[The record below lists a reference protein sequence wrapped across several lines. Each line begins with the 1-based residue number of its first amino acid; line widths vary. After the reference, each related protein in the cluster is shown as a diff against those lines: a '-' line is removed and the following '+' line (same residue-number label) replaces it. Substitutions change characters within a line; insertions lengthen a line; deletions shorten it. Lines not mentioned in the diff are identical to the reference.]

1 MEPLTKSTYRKFCLG
16 LCLAATLVVGVA
28 YPTHAHHSLSA
39 QFDYDRPFRFENAV
53 LTKAMFI
60 NPHVHLYFDVKN
72 EKGEVVN
79 WEITT
84 VGIRGLNEQGLGKDT
99 LKPGNTYTI
108 RGLRAHNGSSTG
120 FLAEIVANG
129 KSHIVWSGDPLGR

>member
-1 MEPLTKSTYRKFCLG
+1 MEPVKSGYARLCMG
-16 LCLAATLVVGVA
+16 ICLAMTLVAGVSHTT
-28 YPTHAHHSLSA
+28 YAHHSLSA

-72 EKGEVVN
+72 EKGQVEN

-84 VGIRGLNEQGLGKDT
+84 VGIRGLNDVGLGRDT
-99 LKPGNTYTI
+99 LKPGTTYTI

-120 FLAEIVANG
+120 FLAEIIANG

>member
-1 MEPLTKSTYRKFCLG
+1 MEPLKKSTASKVWLG
-16 LCLAATLVVGVA
+16 VVLALAVVAGMVSPA
-28 YPTHAHHSLSA
+28 HAHHSLSA
-39 QFDYDRPFRFENAV
+39 QFDYDWPFKFENAV

-72 EKGEVVN
+72 EKGQPEK

-99 LKPGNTYTI
+99 LKPGTTYTI
-108 RGLRAHNGSSTG
+108 RGLRAHNGSTTG

>member
-1 MEPLTKSTYRKFCLG
+1 MEPLRKSTYRKLCLG
-16 LCLAATLVVGVA
+16 ICLAITLVAGA
-28 YPTHAHHSLSA
+28 SYPAHAHHSLSA

-108 RGLRAHNGSSTG
+108 RGLRAHNGSTTG